1 MDDPERSLSDL
12 EALVERLYPELRRLA
27 RSAMRQERGEHTLQS
42 TALVHEAYLRLAA
55 SEPAIESRAHFLALA
70 ARVMRQILIDH
81 ARGRHR
87 LKRGGEQR
95 RVSLT
100 EADREG
106 RENAFEIL
114 ALDRAL
120 AALHAIDERRAKLLE
135 LQLFAGSSYVE
146 MAEAVGISEATVHR
160 ELRLARAWLQ
170 REMAAGDPGPPAPGG
185 SLE

>member
-1 MDDPERSLSDL
+1 MDDPERSLTDL
-12 EALVERLYPELRRLA
+12 EAVVERLYPELHRLA

-42 TALVHEAYLRLAA
+42 TALVHEAYLRLAG
-55 SEPAIESRAHFLALA
+55 SDLAIESRAHFLALA
-70 ARVMRQILIDH
+70 ARVMRRILIDH
-81 ARGRHR
+81 ARSRQR
-87 LKRGGEQR
+87 LKRGGDHH

-106 RENAFEIL
+106 RENSFEIL

-120 AALHAIDERRAKLLE
+120 ASLHAIDERRAKLLE
-135 LQLFAGSSYVE
+135 LQLFAGSSYAE
-146 MAEAVGISEATVHR
+146 MAEALGVSEATVHR

-170 REMAAGDPGPPAPGG
+170 RAMAAEDPRSNAPVE